1 MILFVQKDVT
11 MFWSISQQDRPADT
25 YIQQLRVGEHALF
38 QTRSEEIDVILHQ
51 FVDRPL
57 VRAGSVALCDLGG
70 FEPGHERRPIGLD
83 DFRSA
88 KVQ

>member
-1 MILFVQKDVT
+1 MRQWVFSFYESDHGLVETSRQ
-11 MFWSISQQDRPADT
+11 RT
-25 YIQQLRVGEHALF
+25 YIQELRVGEHALF
-38 QTRSEEIDVILHQ
+38 QTRSEKINVILHQ

-88 KVQ
+88 KIQ